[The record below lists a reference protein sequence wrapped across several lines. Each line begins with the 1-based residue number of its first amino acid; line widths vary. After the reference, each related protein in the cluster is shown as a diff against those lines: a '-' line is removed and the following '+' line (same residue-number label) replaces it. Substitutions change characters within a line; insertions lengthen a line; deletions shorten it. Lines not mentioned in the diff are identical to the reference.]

1 MMIRRQ
7 LQQSTM
13 LISRRV
19 LWCAVA
25 CIATLAHANVDSM
38 DAGSLMDRLFHSS
51 SSTKRATPNSGTTSS
66 VNRHHRQR
74 KLQDEVNQ
82 TEPPVSNNNATAAYF
97 KCYSLIDEVTTDADS
112 ELRQEEYLEF
122 LRLLTDG
129 AVAYD
134 RFQDLP
140 AIYVMIFY
148 TAACAEGDDCEPGN
162 TPAIRITETD
172 TGEPSEIVQLFCK
185 QILKNTS
192 SSAEAVFDYSIRYNP
207 DRIAQQDLAI
217 CLSTATVNI
226 LLEQLAMCPLLP
238 QGDEAPT
245 DRRQLLWQSHSGVV
259 GSNSATGEVEL
270 SLGSRA
276 LSSTLDLHDLR
287 RLQSLGSVS
296 TPDDST
302 CKYSITS
309 TVDRIAD
316 LRTYGFC
323 PQREKFLPLPM
334 YPNFAFSLRILAN
347 KCFLSRSLRRN
358 SRRRGGKYHR

>member
-1 MMIRRQ
+1 MV
-7 LQQSTM
+7 
-13 LISRRV
+13 SRRV

-25 CIATLAHANVDSM
+25 CIATLAHANIDSM
-38 DAGSLMDRLFHSS
+38 DTAGGLMERLFHSS
-51 SSTKRATPNSGTTSS
+51 SSTTTAKRAAPHSGTSA
-66 VNRHHRQR
+66 VGRHHNRQR
-74 KLQDEVNQ
+74 KLQEENP
-82 TEPPVSNNNATAAYF
+82 TEPPISNNNATAAYF
-97 KCYSLIDEVTTDADS
+97 KCYSLIDEVTTDTNS

-148 TAACAEGDDCEPGN
+148 TAACAEGDDCVPGS
-162 TPAIRITETD
+162 TPAIRISETD

-185 QILKNTS
+185 QILKNTT

-207 DRIAQQDLAI
+207 DRITQEDLAI

-238 QGDEAPT
+238 VDDEAPT

-259 GSNSATGEVEL
+259 GSSSSSATGEVEL

-276 LSSTLDLHDLR
+276 LAATLDLHDLR

-316 LRTYGFC
+316 LRTYGFDSTSENC
-323 PQREKFLPLPM
+323 PVQRT
-334 YPNFAFSLRILAN
+334 YPNFVF
-347 KCFLSRSLRRN
+347 RSL
-358 SRRRGGKYHR
+358 SCQKLLP